1 MKQVYNYWLPDS
13 DEHFEKMI
21 TKRISQGGPAQYQD
35 DVRDEAYKYV
45 NDFSIAVDVGANVG
59 FWSVPLSD
67 KFEKVI
73 AFEPMAQVYECL
85 VENTKNLSNIILNNF
100 ALGSETKNV
109 NMVFD
114 SSNTGNSYIDGNP
127 GNIKVKK
134 LDDSFMPKFGLIK
147 IDCERH
153 ELEVLKGAVN
163 TLLKYKPIVVVEQ
176 QPETEECAGKFLK
189 ELGAIELGNVRKD
202 YIFGW

>member
-35 DVRDEAYKYV
+35 DVRKEAYKYV

-100 ALGSETKNV
+100 ALGSENKNV
-109 NMVFD
+109 NMV
-114 SSNTGNSYIDGNP
+114 
-127 GNIKVKK
+127 K
-134 LDDSFMPKFGLIK
+134 
-147 IDCERH
+147 
-153 ELEVLKGAVN
+153 KGA
-163 TLLKYKPIVVVEQ
+163 
-176 QPETEECAGKFLK
+176 FLFVHK
-189 ELGAIELGNVRKD
+189 
-202 YIFGW
+202 

>member
-35 DVRDEAYKYV
+35 DVREEAYKYV

-100 ALGSETKNV
+100 ALGSENKNV

-114 SSNTGNSYIDGNP
+114 PSNTGNSYIDGNP
-127 GNIKVKK
+127 GNTKVKK

-153 ELEVLKGAVN
+153 ELEV
-163 TLLKYKPIVVVEQ
+163 
-176 QPETEECAGKFLK
+176 
-189 ELGAIELGNVRKD
+189 RKD

>member
-67 KFEKVI
+67 KFKKVI
-73 AFEPMAQVYECL
+73 SFEPIAQVYECL
-85 VENTKNLSNIILNNF
+85 VENTKNLSNIKLNNF
-100 ALGSETKNV
+100 ALGSENKNV

-176 QPETEECAGKFLK
+176 QPDTEECAGKFLK

>member
-13 DEHFEKMI
+13 DQHFEKMI

-73 AFEPMAQVYECL
+73 SFEPIAQVYECL
-85 VENTKNLSNIILNNF
+85 VENTKNLSNIKLNNF
-100 ALGSETKNV
+100 ALGSENKNV

-176 QPETEECAGKFLK
+176 QPDTEECAGKFLK

>member
-73 AFEPMAQVYECL
+73 SFEPIAQVYECL
-85 VENTKNLSNIILNNF
+85 VENTKNLSNIKLNNF
-100 ALGSETKNV
+100 ALGSENKNV

-176 QPETEECAGKFLK
+176 QPDTEECSGKFLK

>member
-73 AFEPMAQVYECL
+73 SFEPIAQVYECL
-85 VENTKNLSNIILNNF
+85 VENTKNLSNIKLNNF

-176 QPETEECAGKFLK
+176 QPDTEECAGKFLK

>member
-73 AFEPMAQVYECL
+73 SFEPIAQVYECL
-85 VENTKNLSNIILNNF
+85 VENTKNLSNIKLNNF
-100 ALGSETKNV
+100 ALGSENKNV

-176 QPETEECAGKFLK
+176 QPDTEECAGKFLK

>member
-73 AFEPMAQVYECL
+73 SFEPIAQVYECL
-85 VENTKNLSNIILNNF
+85 VENTKNLSNIKLNNF
-100 ALGSETKNV
+100 ALGSENKKV

-176 QPETEECAGKFLK
+176 QPDTEECAGKFLK

>member
-73 AFEPMAQVYECL
+73 SFEPIAQVYECL
-85 VENTKNLSNIILNNF
+85 VENTKNLSNIKLNNF

>member
-73 AFEPMAQVYECL
+73 SFEPIAQVYECL

-134 LDDSFMPKFGLIK
+134 LDDSFMPKFSLIK

-176 QPETEECAGKFLK
+176 QPDTEECAGKFLK

>member
-73 AFEPMAQVYECL
+73 SFEPIAQVYECL
-85 VENTKNLSNIILNNF
+85 VENTKNLSNIKLNNF
-100 ALGSETKNV
+100 ALGSENKNV

-153 ELEVLKGAVN
+153 E
-163 TLLKYKPIVVVEQ
+163 
-176 QPETEECAGKFLK
+176 
-189 ELGAIELGNVRKD
+189 
-202 YIFGW
+202 

>member
-73 AFEPMAQVYECL
+73 SFEPIAQVYECL
-85 VENTKNLSNIILNNF
+85 VENTKNLSNIKLNNF
-100 ALGSETKNV
+100 ALGSENKNV

-176 QPETEECAGKFLK
+176 QPDTEECAGKFLK

-202 YIFGW
+202 YIVGW

>member
-73 AFEPMAQVYECL
+73 SFEPIAQVYECL
-85 VENTKNLSNIILNNF
+85 VENTKNLSNIKLNNF
-100 ALGSETKNV
+100 ALGSENKNV

>member
-13 DEHFEKMI
+13 DKHFEKMI

-73 AFEPMAQVYECL
+73 SFEPIAQVYECL
-85 VENTKNLSNIILNNF
+85 VENTKNLSNIKLNNF
-100 ALGSETKNV
+100 ALGSENKNV

-176 QPETEECAGKFLK
+176 QPDTEECAGKFLK

>member
-13 DEHFEKMI
+13 DQHFEKMI

-73 AFEPMAQVYECL
+73 SFDPIAQVYECL
-85 VENTKNLSNIILNNF
+85 VENTKNLSNIKLNNF
-100 ALGSETKNV
+100 ALGSENKNV

-176 QPETEECAGKFLK
+176 QPDTEECAGKFLK

>member
-13 DEHFEKMI
+13 DQHFEKMI

-67 KFEKVI
+67 KFEKI
-73 AFEPMAQVYECL
+73 ISFEPIAQVYECL
-85 VENTKNLSNIILNNF
+85 VENTKNLSNIKLNNF
-100 ALGSETKNV
+100 ALGSENKNV

-176 QPETEECAGKFLK
+176 QPDTEECAGKFLK